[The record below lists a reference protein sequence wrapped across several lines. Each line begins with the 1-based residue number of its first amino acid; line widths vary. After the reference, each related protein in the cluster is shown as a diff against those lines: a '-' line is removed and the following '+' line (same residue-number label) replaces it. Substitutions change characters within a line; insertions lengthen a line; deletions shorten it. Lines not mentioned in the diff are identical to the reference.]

1 MLEVNDLPMCRN
13 SLAAKGSGST
23 RLMSAYM
30 RVDHRI
36 YREPSIPGAAINHS
50 RATKNPVRGNLRPL
64 TTKIPLDFVVDAGA
78 CILHEMGHPREGPH
92 FVLEPD

>member
-36 YREPSIPGAAINHS
+36 YREPSIPGAAINDS
-50 RATKNPVRGNLRPL
+50 RATKSPVVGDLGALKTP
-64 TTKIPLDFVVDAGA
+64 IPLDFVVGAGA
-78 CILHEMGHPREGPH
+78 WILHEM
-92 FVLEPD
+92 

>member
-30 RVDHRI
+30 RVEHAT
-36 YREPSIPGAAINHS
+36 YLEPSIPCAATNDF
-50 RATKNPVRGNLRPL
+50 RATKSPEIRFLRPL
-64 TTKIPLDFVVDAGA
+64 SFPIPLDFVVGAGA
-78 CILHEMGHPREGPH
+78 GIMHVVGDPLGN
-92 FVLEPD
+92 PDGACA